1 MSKLNIV
8 FLRKQKRENDSRS
21 ATDFM
26 ARYLK
31 KDIEVEDAAAGGGAD
46 RARPG
51 HEQDTYIGPE

>member
-1 MSKLNIV
+1 
-8 FLRKQKRENDSRS
+8 
-21 ATDFM
+21 M

-51 HEQDTYIGPE
+51 HEQDTYGGPE